1 MNQHNTHDPRISTAG
16 IARRNSKFLV
26 ALRKPGTSIGES
38 WEFPGGKKE
47 NSETAEQ
54 ALKREFLEE
63 FSINITVGDKIC
75 TDRFE
80 NRNQQ
85 YILEAYNIRLITD
98 SFVLNEH
105 QQIRWVTLYDLKHLP
120 MAQSDKKIVN
130 CLEKLYLY
138 ENP

>member
-1 MNQHNTHDPRISTAG
+1 MKQQNNIDPRISTAG
-16 IARRNSKFLV
+16 IAFRNSKFLV

-47 NSETAEQ
+47 PNETSEQ

-63 FSINITVGDKIC
+63 FSINIMVGDKIC
-75 TDRFE
+75 TDQFE

-85 YILEAYNIRLITD
+85 YILEVYTVRLITD

-120 MAQSDKKIVN
+120 MAHSDRKIVK
-130 CLEKLYLY
+130 CLEKLYL
-138 ENP
+138 